1 MDLFIGGLKMFKT
14 YEKYIVRN
22 FANKIILLSLIFFSL
37 IIILSILEEISFFKN
52 VNVNF
57 IIPYLITFLGAPITL
72 FEVFPFIFLISTQFL
87 FYDLF
92 KKDELILLKTNG
104 LSNMRIIKI
113 LFFSSFIIGVFT
125 VLIFYNAASKLKFF
139 YTDIKNDYSKDNK
152 YLAVV
157 TESGLWLKD
166 EINDSTIIV
175 KANYIKDNHLIDV
188 IINKFDENFNL
199 EQTIQSNKINISDEL
214 WIIYNPTVTK
224 KNITDND
231 IKNLTLQT
239 SFNTEKINSLFSNIS
254 TLNLLELF
262 DLKKDYE
269 NLGYSSKEIQI
280 HLLSLFTTPV
290 FYGIL
295 TVLSSIIMFNINRN
309 KSLFFHI
316 IFGVLMSVIIYYI
329 NFIFNSLGNNGEI
342 PAIAS
347 ILIPITCLS
356 IFSIIGLIRIN
367 EK

>member
-1 MDLFIGGLKMFKT
+1 MFKT
-14 YEKYIVRN
+14 YEKYIVKN
-22 FANKIILLSLIFFSL
+22 FLNKILLLSLIFFSL

-52 VNVNF
+52 LKVNF
-57 IIPYLITFLGAPITL
+57 ILPYLITLLGAPITL
-72 FEVFPFIFLISTQFL
+72 FEIFPFIFLISTQIL

-104 LSNMRIIKI
+104 LSNLKIIKI
-113 LFFSSFIIGVFT
+113 LFFSSFVIGIFT

-157 TESGLWLKD
+157 TDSGLWLKD
-166 EINDSTIIV
+166 EMNHSTIIV
-175 KANYIKDNHLIDV
+175 KANYIKGNHLIDV
-188 IINKFDENFNL
+188 VINEFNKEFDL
-199 EQTIQSNKINISDEL
+199 DRTIQSSKVNISNEL
-214 WIIYNPTVTK
+214 WIINDPTITEKNVTNE
-224 KNITDND
+224 NIQN
-231 IKNLTLQT
+231 IFLQT
-239 SFNTEKINSLFSNIS
+239 NFNTKKINSLFSNIS

-269 NLGYSSKEIQI
+269 KLGYSSKEIQI
-280 HLLSLFTTPV
+280 HLLDLFTTPI

-295 TVLSSIIMFNINRN
+295 TVLSSIIMFQVNRN
-309 KSLFFHI
+309 KSLFFHV

-342 PAIAS
+342 PAVAS
-347 ILIPITCLS
+347 ILIPLTCLI

>member
-1 MDLFIGGLKMFKT
+1 MFKT
-14 YEKYIVRN
+14 YEKYIVKN
-22 FANKIILLSLIFFSL
+22 FINKILILSLIFFSL
-37 IIILSILEEISFFKN
+37 IIILSVLEEISFFKN
-52 VNVNF
+52 IKVNF
-57 IIPYLITFLGAPITL
+57 ILPYLITLLGAPITL
-72 FEVFPFIFLISTQFL
+72 FEIFPFIFLISTQFL

-104 LSNMRIIKI
+104 LSNLRIIKI

-157 TESGLWLKD
+157 TDSGLWLKD
-166 EINDSTIIV
+166 EINQSTIIV
-175 KANYIKDNHLIDV
+175 KANYIKGNYLIDV
-188 IINKFDENFNL
+188 VINQFNKEFDL
-199 EQTIQSNKINISDEL
+199 DRTIQSSKVNISNEL
-214 WIIYNPTVTK
+214 WIINDPVITK
-224 KNITDND
+224 KNITD
-231 IKNLTLQT
+231 KNVENLILQT
-239 SFNTEKINSLFSNIS
+239 SFNTKKINSLFSNIS

-269 NLGYSSKEIQI
+269 KLGYSSKEIQI
-280 HLLSLFTTPV
+280 HLLDLFTTPV

-295 TVLSSIIMFNINRN
+295 TVLSSIIMFQVNRN

-342 PAIAS
+342 PAAAS
-347 ILIPITCLS
+347 ILIPLTCLI